1 MRLQQLLRGSA
12 PREAWHRS
20 AVGGMWDEIGPM
32 QRDFLVSQGLQ
43 PHHHLLDIGCGSL
56 RGGVH
61 AIRYLEPSRYYGIDR
76 NGELLRCARDIELPA
91 HGIVEKQPRLLENEA
106 FEFWRFETR
115 FDFAL
120 AQSVFTH
127 LPFNSIMR
135 CLVEAARV
143 LRPGGRL
150 FATFFEQ
157 PDAFSLEPIVQ
168 PAAGRSQPLVTYADR
183 DPFHYPVRLF
193 ETFCAGSPLEF
204 RYFGD
209 WGHPRNQQMLEF
221 TRR

>member
-1 MRLQQLLRGSA
+1 MRLQQLLRGVSS
-12 PREAWHRS
+12 REPWHRS

-32 QRDFLVSQGLQ
+32 QRDFLVSQGLK
-43 PHHHLLDIGCGSL
+43 PHHTLLDIGCGSL

-61 AIRYLEPSRYYGIDR
+61 AIRYLEPGRYCGIDR
-76 NGELLRCARDIELPA
+76 NGELLRCAREIELPA
-91 HGIVEKQPRLLENEA
+91 QGIEAREPRLLQNEA
-106 FEFWRFETR
+106 FEFWRFETE

-143 LRPGGRL
+143 LKPGGRL
-150 FATFFEQ
+150 YATFFEQ
-157 PDAFSLEPIVQ
+157 PDPFSLEPIRQ
-168 PAAGRSQPLVTYADR
+168 PAAGRSQPLLTYPDR

-193 ETFCAGSPLEF
+193 EAFCAGSPLEL
-204 RYFGD
+204 RLLGD
-209 WGHPRNQQMLEF
+209 WGHPRNQRMLEF
-221 TRR
+221 RRR